1 MFFQLSKAAHF
12 LLSYV
17 LKFWS
22 FYFKLFEHSR
32 KINILQ
38 ARQWGFRELE
48 LYVEQDQGGG
58 IGGSLE
64 IKNEKVK
71 EVF

>member
-1 MFFQLSKAAHF
+1 LDLGEKN
-12 LLSYV
+12 
-17 LKFWS
+17 
-22 FYFKLFEHSR
+22 SR

-48 LYVEQDQGGG
+48 LYVEQDRGGG
-58 IGGSLE
+58 FGGSLE

>member
-1 MFFQLSKAAHF
+1 MEPGEK
-12 LLSYV
+12 
-17 LKFWS
+17 K
-22 FYFKLFEHSR
+22 KTSR

-38 ARQWGFRELE
+38 ARQWGFRKLE
-48 LYVEQDQGGG
+48 LYMEQDRGGG
-58 IGGSLE
+58 VGGSLE